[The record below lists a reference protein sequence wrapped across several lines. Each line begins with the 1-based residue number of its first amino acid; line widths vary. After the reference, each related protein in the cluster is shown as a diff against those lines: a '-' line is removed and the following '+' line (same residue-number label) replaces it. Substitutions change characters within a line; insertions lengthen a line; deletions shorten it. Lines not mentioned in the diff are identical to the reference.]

1 MDKQEKVTKVVK
13 GWWECKNS
21 SSQEYKV
28 SLHVADSLSKYPKF
42 VDNLSS
48 FIASA
53 VVIVACP
60 WVSWSTLPSRLFR
73 IF

>member
-1 MDKQEKVTKVVK
+1 MDKQEKVTKIVK
-13 GWWECKNS
+13 DWWECKNS

-28 SLHVADSLSKYPKF
+28 SLHVAYPKF